1 MGYYP
6 TPELITDILRARV
19 VFPEKNPFA
28 VLDPC
33 CGEGLAL
40 DRFTSGS
47 SAVRYGIEP
56 DNGRFESA
64 VRCLDH
70 VLHSPIED
78 CRVANKAFSL
88 IWLNPP
94 YDWEHLEE
102 DSGKKCERKEV
113 LFLKRCMPWIA
124 PGGILIYIIPETIWT
139 DQLRKL
145 LAYKFDNLE
154 VWRFPDPDYSQFQ
167 QIVIVGRRKEKDYP
181 DPPPTIGE
189 IEDFLHTSHVVP
201 ASNPE
206 VKLFQSTRVSQ
217 EEIER
222 LVPHSPCW
230 KNFLDK
236 ARGWDNGGTAQ
247 RRPPLPLH
255 AGHLALMLAA
265 GVLDGVMG
273 SNGDSHVVKGKVRKN
288 ARTSVSEE
296 INPDTGGTV
305 TTSRQL
311 DEYRVTIKVLERD
324 GTIRELT

>member
-19 VFPEKNPFA
+19 QFPDERAFA
-28 VLDPC
+28 ILDPC
-33 CGEGLAL
+33 CGEGIALESLAAG
-40 DRFTSGS
+40 F
-47 SAVRYGIEP
+47 SAIRYGIEP

-64 VRCLDH
+64 AQRLEH

-78 CRVANKAFSL
+78 CRVANKSFSL
-88 IWLNPP
+88 LFLNPP

-102 DSGKKCERKEV
+102 ESGKRCERKEV

-124 PGGILIYIIPETIWT
+124 PGGILIYIIPETIWN
-139 DQLRKL
+139 DPLRRL
-145 LAYKFDNLE
+145 LAYKFDTIE
-154 VWRFPDPDYSQFQ
+154 AWRFPEPNYSEFQ
-167 QIVIVGRRKEKDYP
+167 QIVIIGRRKEKDYP
-181 DPPPTIGE
+181 HPPPVIGE
-189 IEDFLHTSHVVP
+189 IEDFVHSSHVVP

-206 VKLFQSTRVSQ
+206 VKLFQSTRVSE

-222 LVPHSPCW
+222 LIPNSACW

-236 ARGWDNGGTAQ
+236 ARGWGNGDTTR

-265 GVLDGVMG
+265 GVLDGVVG
-273 SNGDSHVVKGKVRKN
+273 SNGDSHVVKGKVSKN
-288 ARTSVSEE
+288 ARISVSEE
-296 INPDTGGTV
+296 INPETGETV

-311 DEYRVTIKVLERD
+311 DEYRITIKVLERS